1 MKKSHPCDLPGCG
14 QVRNGQRHTGLDADH
29 DYIAPAKAGFGARGS
44 TLRGRS
50 ERPER
55 VKRYEGGQEAMQRH
69 REAVPYCEAAA
80 YGLTTPCGTGPIQGK
95 IDQQHV
101 IPRGAGGGR
110 DYKKLISLCHQHH
123 MWTEEHRTEA
133 REMGLSEPAPIP
145 EKVVQRRIRKW
156 K

>member
-69 REAVPYCEAAA
+69 REAVPYC
-80 YGLTTPCGTGPIQGK
+80 
-95 IDQQHV
+95 
-101 IPRGAGGGR
+101 PRVP
-110 DYKKLISLCHQHH
+110 S
-123 MWTEEHRTEA
+123 
-133 REMGLSEPAPIP
+133 
-145 EKVVQRRIRKW
+145 RRR
-156 K
+156 

>member
-29 DYIAPAKAGFGARGS
+29 DYIAPAKEGFGARGS

-69 REAVPYCEAAA
+69 REAVPYCEAPGAGIESA
-80 YGLTTPCGTGPIQGK
+80 CGTGPDAILEQS
-95 IDQQHV
+95 HV
-101 IPRGAGGGR
+101 IGKGMGGGK
-110 DYKKLISLCHQHH
+110 DYKEFKSLCRKHH
-123 MWTEEHRTEA
+123 
-133 REMGLSEPAPIP
+133 RELDTDRATFRAAGLSKPAPIP